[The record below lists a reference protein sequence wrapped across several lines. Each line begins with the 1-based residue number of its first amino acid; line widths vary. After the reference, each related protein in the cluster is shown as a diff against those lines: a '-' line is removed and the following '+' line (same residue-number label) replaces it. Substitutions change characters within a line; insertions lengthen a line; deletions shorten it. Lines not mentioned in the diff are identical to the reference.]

1 MIRRNNQYQEG
12 ASTELCVGLFR
23 MDKKTLAIYKGDE
36 KLELTGKEMML
47 LKVFL
52 ESPNQVFTKEQLY
65 QIEWN
70 ETVVDDNT
78 IMVYVKRLREKN

>member
-1 MIRRNNQYQEG
+1 
-12 ASTELCVGLFR
+12 
-23 MDKKTLAIYKGDE
+23 
-36 KLELTGKEMML
+36 ML

-78 IMVYVKRLREKN
+78 IMVYVKRLREKIDTI

>member
-1 MIRRNNQYQEG
+1 
-12 ASTELCVGLFR
+12 

-78 IMVYVKRLREKN
+78 IMVYVKRLREKIDTI